1 MRRIEK
7 MILLVLLAW
16 LAAGS
21 FVDAT
26 DVQDANPKRVLVIL
40 DRADLPWLN
49 ILSQSLQAALQS
61 TSPYPVDLHIEYT
74 DQGRYPDDIHLQ
86 KLTEL
91 YRLKYVDAPMDLVI
105 GVGDAVADMLVEYGV
120 RLFGEIPMI
129 FISANS
135 KTLQRDFLK
144 PNMTSLLWGADI
156 QGNVTLIEELL
167 PNTRRLF
174 IVSGSSLS
182 DREAQKLAQT
192 SLREYQGPLEINYID
207 DDSQAALLEKVAQ
220 LPENAALLYLVFN
233 RDAKGAAFV
242 SREMLSA
249 ISAKANAPVFGILET
264 YLGFGIVGGSL
275 LSAEV
280 QGRRCA
286 EVAAR
291 IMSGVSPK
299 DVHPERVLNHLMFD
313 WHQLKRWKIPEDR
326 LPPGSIVRFKTPSFW
341 DLYRWYVITA
351 IFIVLVQGGLISF
364 LLRQRTLRHYAQA
377 DLAERLRFEKTLSEL
392 SARFVNLPPDRVESQ
407 IAHELKMLANFFE
420 VDRVTVFEISEI
432 DQRLH
437 TVHSFTRS
445 NVAPAPSQI
454 EFHRLTWAQKK
465 LFNGEMVIFSDPG
478 ELPPDAVAEK
488 EFLQSQGVRS
498 AVVVPLKA
506 DQSTLGLLTLTMLR
520 RPKEWPRDLTPRIA
534 VVAEIF
540 ANALARKQSEEALR
554 QAKAFNR
561 STLDSLQYQIAVM
574 DREGK
579 ILDVNKSW
587 ERFAK
592 ELDGG
597 PLGRIGTGL
606 NYIDACRES
615 ACAGDTLSQTVLEGI
630 QAVLEG
636 KRANFFL
643 DYPCD
648 LSAGERWFSMGV
660 IPFSGQKG
668 GVIVSRIDITDR
680 KQAENDLR
688 KAYTEIARLKDQLE
702 AESTYLQEE
711 IKLERNFESIIGT
724 SAAIKYVL
732 YKVEKVAATDTSVLI
747 LGETGTGKELMAR
760 AIHNLSLHNARPL
773 VKVDFASLPANLIE
787 SELFGYE
794 RGAFTGAQTR
804 HIGRFEVAN
813 GTTIFLDEI
822 GELPLELQPKLLRV
836 LQDGEFER
844 LGSTRTIKVDVR
856 VIAATNRDLE
866 AEVREGRF
874 REDLFYRLNVFPITV
889 PPLRDRMEDIPLLAQ
904 FLTEKV
910 SKGVGKSIVQIP
922 HSIIKTMQDYPW
934 PGNVRE
940 LQNVIERA
948 VINSSGPKLR
958 LADDL
963 TGPAHKAMPNH
974 LRTLQDIEIDHIT
987 RVLEE
992 TGWRIEGPKGA
1003 AVILDINPSTLRT
1016 RMRKLGIKKP

>member
-1 MRRIEK
+1 MRRLEK
-7 MILLVLLAW
+7 MILLVLLTW
-16 LAAGS
+16 LSVGAFAFS
-21 FVDAT
+21 ADVEDA
-26 DVQDANPKRVLVIL
+26 QPKRVLVIL
-40 DRADLPWLN
+40 NRADLPWLN
-49 ILSQSLQAALQS
+49 ILSQSLQATLQAI
-61 TSPYPVDLHIEYT
+61 SPYPVDLHIEYT
-74 DQGRYPDDIHLQ
+74 DQGRFPDDIYLQ

-105 GVGDAVADMLVEYGV
+105 GVGDEVVDMLVEYGV

-129 FISANS
+129 FISANP

-156 QGNVTLIEELL
+156 QGNVNLIEELM

-182 DREAQKLAQT
+182 DREVQKLAQT

-220 LPENAALLYLVFN
+220 LPENAAMLYLVFN

-249 ISAKANAPVFGILET
+249 ISAKANAPVFGILES

-299 DVHPERVLNHLMFD
+299 DVHPENVLNHLMFD

-326 LPPGSIVRFKTPSFW
+326 LPPGSIIRFKTLSFW

-351 IFIVLVQGGLISF
+351 IFIVLAQGGLISF
-364 LLRQRTLRHYAQA
+364 LLRQRKLRHYAQA
-377 DLAERLRFEKTLSEL
+377 DLAERLRFEKTLSAL
-392 SARFVNLPPDRVESQ
+392 SARFVNLPPDRVDSQ
-407 IAHELKMLANFFE
+407 IAHELKMLAEFLE
-420 VDRVTVFEISEI
+420 MDRITVFTISEI
-432 DQRLH
+432 DSMLRAVQSY
-437 TVHSFTRS
+437 TSSGVE
-445 NVAPAPSQI
+445 PAPELI
-454 EFHRLTWAQKK
+454 EFDRLTWTKK
-465 LFNGEMVIFSDPG
+465 KILNGEIVFFSDPDD
-478 ELPPDAVAEK
+478 LPKEAGAEK
-488 EFLQSQGVRS
+488 QYLRSQGVQS
-498 AVVVPLKA
+498 AVVVPLNTG
-506 DQSTLGLLTLTMLR
+506 QLTLGFLTLAMLKHSR
-520 RPKEWPRDLTPRIA
+520 EWPQDLMPRIA
-534 VVAEIF
+534 MVAEIF
-540 ANALARKQSEEALR
+540 ANALARKQSEEALS

-561 STLDSLQYQIAVM
+561 STLDSLQYQIAVL

-648 LSAGERWFSMGV
+648 LAAGERWFAMGV

-668 GVIVSRIDITDR
+668 GAIVSHIDITDR

-688 KAYTEIARLKDQLE
+688 KAYTEIAGLKDQLE

-732 YKVEKVAATDTSVLI
+732 YKVEKVAATDTTVLI
-747 LGETGTGKELMAR
+747 LGETGTGKELVAR
-760 AIHNLSLHNARPL
+760 AIHKDSARKTRAL
-773 VKVDFASLPANLIE
+773 VKVNCATLPSNLIE
-787 SELFGYE
+787 SELFGHE
-794 RGAFTGAQTR
+794 RGAFTGAQAR
-804 HIGRFEVAN
+804 HIGRFEVAE
-813 GTTIFLDEI
+813 GSTIFLDEI
-822 GELPLELQPKLLRV
+822 GELPLELQTKLLQV
-836 LQDGEFER
+836 IQDGEFSR

-889 PPLRDRMEDIPLLAQ
+889 PPLRDRMEDIPQLAL
-904 FLTEKV
+904 FFTEKV
-910 SKGVGKSIVQIP
+910 SKGVGRSIVQIP
-922 HSIIKTMQDYPW
+922 HSVMKTMQDYPW

>member
-105 GVGDAVADMLVEYGV
+105 GVGDEAADFLVEYGV

-129 FISANS
+129 IISANP

-144 PNMTSLLWGADI
+144 SNMTSLLWGADI

-167 PNTRRLF
+167 PKTRRLF

-192 SLREYQGPLEINYID
+192 SLREYQGPVEINYIG

-220 LPENAALLYLVFN
+220 LPENAALLYLAIN
-233 RDAKGAAFV
+233 RDAKGVAFV

-286 EVAAR
+286 EVAVR

-299 DVHPERVLNHLMFD
+299 DVHPERVLNQLMFD

-351 IFIVLVQGGLISF
+351 IFIVLVQGGLISY

-392 SARFVNLPPDRVESQ
+392 SARFVNLPPDRVDSQ
-407 IAHELKMLANFFE
+407 IAHELKMLAKFFE

-445 NVAPAPSQI
+445 NVAPAPSQM

-540 ANALARKQSEEALR
+540 ANALARKQSEEALC

-615 ACAGDTLSQTVLEGI
+615 AYAGDTLSQAVLEGI

-836 LQDGEFER
+836 LQEGEFER

>member
-26 DVQDANPKRVLVIL
+26 DVQDAKPKRVLVIL

-49 ILSQSLQAALQS
+49 ILSQSLQAALRS

-156 QGNVTLIEELL
+156 QGNVTLIEELM

-326 LPPGSIVRFKTPSFW
+326 LPPGSIIRFKTPSFW

-351 IFIVLVQGGLISF
+351 IFIVLVQGGLISY

-392 SARFVNLPPDRVESQ
+392 SARFVNLPPDRVDSQ
-407 IAHELKMLANFFE
+407 IAHELKMLAKFFE

-465 LFNGEMVIFSDPG
+465 LFNGDMVIFSDPG
-478 ELPPDAVAEK
+478 KLPPDAVAEK

-520 RPKEWPRDLTPRIA
+520 RTKEWPRDLTPRIA

-680 KQAENDLR
+680 KQAENHLR

-732 YKVEKVAATDTSVLI
+732 YKVENVAATDTSVLI

-836 LQDGEFER
+836 LQEGEFER

-992 TGWRIEGPKGA
+992 TGWRIEGTKGA

>member
-1 MRRIEK
+1 
-7 MILLVLLAW
+7 MILLVLLTW

-21 FVDAT
+21 FADAA
-26 DVQDANPKRVLVIL
+26 DVQDVKPKRVLVIL
-40 DRADLPWLN
+40 NRADLPWLN
-49 ILSQSLQAALQS
+49 ILSQSLQATLQAI
-61 TSPYPVDLHIEYT
+61 SPYPVDLHIEYT
-74 DQGRYPDDIHLQ
+74 DQGRYPDDIYFR

-105 GVGDAVADMLVEYGV
+105 GVGDEVVDMLVEYGV

-129 FISANS
+129 FISANP

-264 YLGFGIVGGSL
+264 YLGYGIVGGSL

-326 LPPGSIVRFKTPSFW
+326 LPPGSIIRFKTLSFW

-377 DLAERLRFEKTLSEL
+377 DLAERLRFEKTLFEL
-392 SARFVNLPPDRVESQ
+392 SARFVNLPPDRVDSQ
-407 IAHELKMLANFFE
+407 IAHELKMLAEFLE
-420 VDRVTVFEISEI
+420 MDRVTVFTISEI
-432 DQRLH
+432 DPMLRAGQSY
-437 TVHSFTRS
+437 TSSGVE
-445 NVAPAPSQI
+445 PAPELI
-454 EFHRLTWAQKK
+454 EFDRLTWTKK
-465 LFNGEMVIFSDPG
+465 KILNGEIVFFSDPDD
-478 ELPPDAVAEK
+478 LPKEAGAEK
-488 EFLQSQGVRS
+488 EYLRSQGVQS
-498 AVVVPLKA
+498 AVVVPLKTG
-506 DQSTLGLLTLTMLR
+506 QLTLGFLTLAMLKHR
-520 RPKEWPRDLTPRIA
+520 REWPHVLTRRFEL
-534 VVAEIF
+534 VAEVF
-540 ANALARKQSEEALR
+540 ANALARARSEKALLQS
-554 QAKAFNR
+554 KNFNR
-561 STLDSLQYQIAVM
+561 SILDSLDSHLAVL
-574 DREGK
+574 DHGGN

-587 ERFAK
+587 RKFARQNAAGS
-592 ELDGG
+592 LD
-597 PLGRIGTGL
+597 RIETGF
-606 NYIDACRES
+606 NYIEVCRES
-615 ACAGDTLSQTVLEGI
+615 ACGGDGLAQTALEGI
-630 QAVLEG
+630 QSVMGGSREQ
-636 KRANFFL
+636 FVL

-648 LSAGERWFSMGV
+648 TPAEKRWFSMRV
-660 IPFSGQKG
+660 IPFFGREG
-668 GVIVSRIDITDR
+668 GVIVSHIDITER
-680 KQAENDLR
+680 KQAETDLR
-688 KAYTEIARLKDQLE
+688 NAYAEIEQLKNQLI
-702 AESTYLQEE
+702 AESAYLQEE
-711 IKLERNFESIIGT
+711 IKLEHNFESIIGT

-732 YKVEKVAATDTSVLI
+732 YKVEQVAATDTSVLI

-787 SELFGYE
+787 SELFGHE
-794 RGAFTGAQTR
+794 RGAFTGAQTQR
-804 HIGRFEVAN
+804 IGRFEVAK

-866 AEVREGRF
+866 AEVREGLF
-874 REDLFYRLNVFPITV
+874 REDLFYRLNVFPISV
-889 PPLRDRMEDIPLLAQ
+889 PPLRDRPEDIPL
-904 FLTEKV
+904 FVRFFVEKV
-910 SKGVGKSIVQIP
+910 SKGMGRSIEKIP
-922 HSIIKTMQDYPW
+922 QSVMKTMQDYPW

-948 VINSSGPKLR
+948 VISSSGPSLR
-958 LADDL
+958 LADEL
-963 TGPAHKAMPNH
+963 TVSTPKEMPNH
-974 LRTLQDIEIDHIT
+974 LRTLQEIEMEQIT
-987 RVLEE
+987 RTLEH
-992 TGWRIEGPKGA
+992 TDWRIEGPKGA
-1003 AVILDINPSTLRT
+1003 AKILDMNPSTLRS
-1016 RMRKLGIKKP
+1016 RMRKLVIKKP

>member
-1 MRRIEK
+1 M
-7 MILLVLLAW
+7 
-16 LAAGS
+16 
-21 FVDAT
+21 
-26 DVQDANPKRVLVIL
+26 
-40 DRADLPWLN
+40 
-49 ILSQSLQAALQS
+49 
-61 TSPYPVDLHIEYT
+61 
-74 DQGRYPDDIHLQ
+74 
-86 KLTEL
+86 
-91 YRLKYVDAPMDLVI
+91 
-105 GVGDAVADMLVEYGV
+105 
-120 RLFGEIPMI
+120 
-129 FISANS
+129 
-135 KTLQRDFLK
+135 
-144 PNMTSLLWGADI
+144 
-156 QGNVTLIEELL
+156 
-167 PNTRRLF
+167 
-174 IVSGSSLS
+174 
-182 DREAQKLAQT
+182 
-192 SLREYQGPLEINYID
+192 
-207 DDSQAALLEKVAQ
+207 
-220 LPENAALLYLVFN
+220 
-233 RDAKGAAFV
+233 
-242 SREMLSA
+242 
-249 ISAKANAPVFGILET
+249 
-264 YLGFGIVGGSL
+264 
-275 LSAEV
+275 
-280 QGRRCA
+280 
-286 EVAAR
+286 
-291 IMSGVSPK
+291 
-299 DVHPERVLNHLMFD
+299 
-313 WHQLKRWKIPEDR
+313 
-326 LPPGSIVRFKTPSFW
+326 
-341 DLYRWYVITA
+341 
-351 IFIVLVQGGLISF
+351 
-364 LLRQRTLRHYAQA
+364 
-377 DLAERLRFEKTLSEL
+377 LAEIL
-392 SARFVNLPPDRVESQ
+392 
-407 IAHELKMLANFFE
+407 E

-437 TVHSFTRS
+437 AVQSFTRS

-520 RPKEWPRDLTPRIA
+520 RPKEWQRDLTPRIA

-540 ANALARKQSEEALR
+540 ANALTRKQSEEALR

-597 PLGRIGTGL
+597 PLDRIGTGH

-648 LSAGERWFSMGV
+648 LSAGERWFSMRV

-668 GVIVSRIDITDR
+668 GVIVSHIDITDR
-680 KQAENDLR
+680 KLTENDLR
-688 KAYTEIARLKDQLE
+688 KAYTEIAGLKDQLE

-732 YKVEKVAATDTSVLI
+732 YKVEQVAATDTTVLI

-760 AIHNLSLHNARPL
+760 AIHNLSLHNARAL
-773 VKVDFASLPANLIE
+773 VKVNCATLPSNLIE
-787 SELFGYE
+787 SELFGHE

-804 HIGRFEVAN
+804 HIGRFEVAE
-813 GTTIFLDEI
+813 GSTVFLDEI
-822 GELPLELQPKLLRV
+822 GELPLELQTKLLQV
-836 LQDGEFER
+836 LQDGEFSR
-844 LGSTRTIKVDVR
+844 LGSTRTIRVDVR

-889 PPLRDRMEDIPLLAQ
+889 PPLRDRMEDIPLLAL
-904 FLTEKV
+904 FFTEKV
-910 SKGVGKSIVQIP
+910 SKGVGKSIEQIP
-922 HSIIKTMQDYPW
+922 QSVMKTLQDYPW

-963 TGPAHKAMPNH
+963 TGPAHKEMPNH

>member
-105 GVGDAVADMLVEYGV
+105 GVGDEAADFLVEYGV

-129 FISANS
+129 IISANP

-144 PNMTSLLWGADI
+144 SNMTSLLWGADI
-156 QGNVTLIEELL
+156 QGNVTLIEELM

-192 SLREYQGPLEINYID
+192 SLREYQGPVEINYIG

-220 LPENAALLYLVFN
+220 LPKNAALLYLAIN
-233 RDAKGAAFV
+233 RDAKGVAFV

-286 EVAAR
+286 DVAAR
-291 IMSGVSPK
+291 IFSGESPK
-299 DVHPERVLNHLMFD
+299 DIHPERVLNHLMFD
-313 WHQLKRWKIPEDR
+313 WRQLKRWGILEDR
-326 LPPGSIVRFKTPSFW
+326 LPTGSIVRFKTPSFW

-351 IFIVLVQGGLISF
+351 IFIVLVQGGLISY
-364 LLRQRTLRHYAQA
+364 LLRQRMLRHYAQA

-392 SARFVNLPPDRVESQ
+392 SARFVNLPPDRVDSQ
-407 IAHELKMLANFFE
+407 IAHELKMLAKFFE

-454 EFHRLTWAQKK
+454 EFHRLTWALKK

-534 VVAEIF
+534 MVAEIF

-554 QAKAFNR
+554 QAKALNR

-615 ACAGDTLSQTVLEGI
+615 ACAGDTLSQAVLEGI

-836 LQDGEFER
+836 LQEGEFER

-940 LQNVIERA
+940 LQNVIERS

-992 TGWRIEGPKGA
+992 TGWRIEGTKGA

>member
-1 MRRIEK
+1 
-7 MILLVLLAW
+7 
-16 LAAGS
+16 
-21 FVDAT
+21 
-26 DVQDANPKRVLVIL
+26 
-40 DRADLPWLN
+40 
-49 ILSQSLQAALQS
+49 
-61 TSPYPVDLHIEYT
+61 
-74 DQGRYPDDIHLQ
+74 
-86 KLTEL
+86 
-91 YRLKYVDAPMDLVI
+91 
-105 GVGDAVADMLVEYGV
+105 
-120 RLFGEIPMI
+120 
-129 FISANS
+129 
-135 KTLQRDFLK
+135 
-144 PNMTSLLWGADI
+144 
-156 QGNVTLIEELL
+156 
-167 PNTRRLF
+167 
-174 IVSGSSLS
+174 
-182 DREAQKLAQT
+182 
-192 SLREYQGPLEINYID
+192 
-207 DDSQAALLEKVAQ
+207 
-220 LPENAALLYLVFN
+220 
-233 RDAKGAAFV
+233 
-242 SREMLSA
+242 
-249 ISAKANAPVFGILET
+249 
-264 YLGFGIVGGSL
+264 
-275 LSAEV
+275 
-280 QGRRCA
+280 
-286 EVAAR
+286 
-291 IMSGVSPK
+291 
-299 DVHPERVLNHLMFD
+299 
-313 WHQLKRWKIPEDR
+313 
-326 LPPGSIVRFKTPSFW
+326 
-341 DLYRWYVITA
+341 
-351 IFIVLVQGGLISF
+351 
-364 LLRQRTLRHYAQA
+364 
-377 DLAERLRFEKTLSEL
+377 
-392 SARFVNLPPDRVESQ
+392 
-407 IAHELKMLANFFE
+407 
-420 VDRVTVFEISEI
+420 
-432 DQRLH
+432 
-437 TVHSFTRS
+437 
-445 NVAPAPSQI
+445 
-454 EFHRLTWAQKK
+454 
-465 LFNGEMVIFSDPG
+465 
-478 ELPPDAVAEK
+478 
-488 EFLQSQGVRS
+488 
-498 AVVVPLKA
+498 
-506 DQSTLGLLTLTMLR
+506 MLR

-554 QAKAFNR
+554 QAKALNR

-615 ACAGDTLSQTVLEGI
+615 AYAGDTLSQAVLEGI

-836 LQDGEFER
+836 LQEGEFER

-940 LQNVIERA
+940 LQNVIERS

-992 TGWRIEGPKGA
+992 TGWRIEGSKGA